1 MLSMLFTLLSDAV
14 KRALRRVRAAPATD
28 TQQSSPQEAI
38 PGLPDHLVVAYVL
51 RSENFDDPADLTR
64 LPAVSRAMRDAVTAT
79 GNRLEHKFS
88 AARIASLGSVSAM
101 ERLQRGGRLPNQK
114 YLSWAAARSGNF
126 EKLQEYRA
134 SGFPW
139 DTHTCAMAAEGGH
152 LEVLQWARA
161 NGCPWDNGSCY
172 FAAWKGHVEILR
184 WARARGCRW
193 TRLTRAKAAILGY
206 FESDG
211 SSSEES
217 DDEGEGNLSSQLLQ
231 N

>member
-1 MLSMLFTLLSDAV
+1 MLFTLLSDAV

-152 LEVLQWARA
+152 LEVLQ
-161 NGCPWDNGSCY
+161 
-172 FAAWKGHVEILR
+172 
-184 WARARGCRW
+184 
-193 TRLTRAKAAILGY
+193 
-206 FESDG
+206 
-211 SSSEES
+211 
-217 DDEGEGNLSSQLLQ
+217 
-231 N
+231 

>member
-79 GNRLEHKFS
+79 GNRLEHTFS
-88 AARIASLGSVSAM
+88 AARFASPGSVSAM

-134 SGFPW
+134 SGYPW
-139 DTHTCAMAAEGGH
+139 DTHTCAMAAEGGHLEVLQCARANGCPWGIQTCAFAAEGGH

-161 NGCPWDNGSCY
+161 NGCPWDETVASR
-172 FAAWKGHVEILR
+172 IPL
-184 WARARGCRW
+184 
-193 TRLTRAKAAILGY
+193 
-206 FESDG
+206 SD
-211 SSSEES
+211 S
-217 DDEGEGNLSSQLLQ
+217 GEGWTS
-231 N
+231 

>member
-1 MLSMLFTLLSDAV
+1 MLLTLLSDAV
-14 KRALRRVRAAPATD
+14 KRALRRVCAAPATD
-28 TQQSSPQEAI
+28 TQQSSPQEAN

>member
-1 MLSMLFTLLSDAV
+1 
-14 KRALRRVRAAPATD
+14 
-28 TQQSSPQEAI
+28 
-38 PGLPDHLVVAYVL
+38 
-51 RSENFDDPADLTR
+51 
-64 LPAVSRAMRDAVTAT
+64 
-79 GNRLEHKFS
+79 
-88 AARIASLGSVSAM
+88 M